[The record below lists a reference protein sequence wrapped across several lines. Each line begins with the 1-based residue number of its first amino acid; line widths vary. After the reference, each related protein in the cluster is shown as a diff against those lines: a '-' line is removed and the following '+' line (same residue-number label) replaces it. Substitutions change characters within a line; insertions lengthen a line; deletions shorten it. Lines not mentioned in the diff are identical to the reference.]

1 MMKEKRILKIMLK
14 HKWWMIIHF
23 IGSIGTAAFG
33 AYLSIIV
40 RDITNTA
47 IALDLSG
54 FWDILI
60 MTAIFIVMYAFTH
73 YMKEIFYAIFV
84 RKVIKQ
90 LREEVYTGVMNR
102 DMAKFESVNSGDYIS
117 ALTNDIQLFKDQYL
131 MGLAMIW
138 DMITVIVFGV
148 AVMLYLS
155 WIVTLALLISS
166 LALIVVQSVF
176 GKPIL
181 KRTTKVSETLAAFT
195 IRLKDFFTGFEVIK
209 SYQMQ
214 KQSDE
219 MFKKENDDV
228 VNADFSLYNIHTLAG
243 SLAMV
248 VGFFLNVGVV
258 FFSAY
263 LIIIGV
269 VDVGVMTAILIASG
283 GIIGPISGLGHFIP
297 MIAGTKEVR
306 ERLEGLMVETSMS
319 EGTTV
324 ATFNRDIRVENVS
337 YSYANSDQPAISEV
351 SHTFEKNKKYVLI
364 GKSGCGKTT
373 LAKAVVG
380 HFNELDGKIA
390 YDSIDMNVLSRESV
404 YKIPA
409 MVHQDV
415 YMFDADIESNI
426 GLFKDYDASELNG
439 AISASGVDLFLN
451 EERTLKSA
459 VGEDGANLSG
469 GQKQRIAVARAL
481 IQNKPLLI
489 LDEGTSAVDK
499 QTGNDIENRLLE
511 RDDLTLI
518 TITHSLDEQ
527 MLRKYD
533 EIIYMEEGR
542 IIEYGSFDDLVKQD
556 GKFSTYL
563 SA

>member
-1 MMKEKRILKIMLK
+1 MKEKRILKIMLK
-14 HKWWMIIHF
+14 HKWWMIIHL

-40 RDITNTA
+40 RDITNVA
-47 IALDLSG
+47 VALDLSG
-54 FWDILI
+54 FWELMI
-60 MTAIFIVMYAFTH
+60 MTAIFMVMYAFTH
-73 YMKEIFYAIFV
+73 YLKEIFYAIFV
-84 RKVIKQ
+84 RRVIKQ

-102 DMAKFESVNSGDYIS
+102 DMAEFESVNSGDYIS
-117 ALTNDIQLFKDQYL
+117 ALTNDIQLFQGQYL
-131 MGLAMIW
+131 IGIKYVW
-138 DMITVIVFGV
+138 DMITVIIFGV

-155 WIVTLALLISS
+155 WIITVALLVSS
-166 LALIVVQSVF
+166 FALMAIQAVF

-181 KRTTKVSETLAAFT
+181 KRTTKVSETLASFT

-263 LIIIGV
+263 LIIVGV
-269 VDVGVMTAILIASG
+269 VDVGVMAAILIASG
-283 GIIGPISGLGHFIP
+283 SVTGPISGLGHLIP
-297 MIAGTKEVR
+297 MIKGTQEVR
-306 ERLEGLMVETSMS
+306 ERLESLMATADMN

-324 ATFNRDIRVENVS
+324 ATFNRDIRVENIS
-337 YSYANSDQPAISEV
+337 YTYANSDQAAISGV

-390 YDSIDMNVLSRESV
+390 YDSIDTKELSRESV

-426 GLFKDYDASELNG
+426 GLFKDYDAKVLNG

-481 IQNKPLLI
+481 IQNKPLLV
-489 LDEGTSAVDK
+489 LDEGTSAIDK
-499 QTGNDIENRLLE
+499 QTGNDIEKRLLE

-518 TITHSLDEQ
+518 TITHSLDER

-533 EIIYMEEGR
+533 EIIYMENGK
-542 IIEYGSFDDLVKQD
+542 IIASGHYDELAKAN
-556 GKFSTYL
+556 GKFIDYL
-563 SA
+563 SS

>member
-1 MMKEKRILKIMLK
+1 MKEKRILKIMLK
-14 HKWWMIIHF
+14 HKWWLIIHF

-54 FWDILI
+54 FWDLLI
-60 MTAIFIVMYAFTH
+60 STAIFMVMYAFTH

-131 MGLAMIW
+131 MGLAMVW
-138 DMITVIVFGV
+138 DMITVIIFGV
-148 AVMLYLS
+148 AVMIYLS
-155 WIVTLALLISS
+155 WIVTLALLVSS
-166 LALIVVQSVF
+166 LALVAVQSVF

-283 GIIGPISGLGHFIP
+283 AVTGPISGLGHFIP

-306 ERLEGLMVETSMS
+306 ERLEGLMATTNMN

-324 ATFNRDIRVENVS
+324 ATFNRDIRVENIS
-337 YSYANSDQPAISEV
+337 YTYTNSDQAAISGV
-351 SHTFEKNKKYVLI
+351 SHTFEKNKKYVLV

-390 YDSIDMNVLSRESV
+390 YDSIDMNELSRESI

-426 GLFKDYDASELNG
+426 GLFKDYDANVLNS

-481 IQNKPLLI
+481 IQNKPLLV
-489 LDEGTSAVDK
+489 LDEGTSAIDK
-499 QTGNDIENRLLE
+499 QTGNDIENRLLARE
-511 RDDLTLI
+511 DLTLI
-518 TITHSLDEQ
+518 TITHSLDEE

-542 IIEYGSFDDLVKQD
+542 IIEYGSFDDLIKRD

-563 SA
+563 LM